1 IVFKTENSLLSAGKD
16 SATNMSL
23 VFYFAPYSTASVTNA
38 VLAELE
44 HGLPTP
50 LAQRVEV
57 SLQAGDT
64 KTPKYLSTINPNG
77 RVPAIVHN
85 GVPIWE
91 SAAITMYL
99 GETFGVGDKSLYPP
113 PGPTRGEAMK
123 WIVWTN
129 LTLAVPG
136 QQLGTALR
144 AGGGGSGGES
154 EGEVAEKARKE
165 LAEGLQVLDGALKG
179 KEFLLGDQYTLADT
193 HLWSFLS
200 WLTMMRVELD
210 KYPDVDGW
218 MKRVGARPALQSLR

>member
-1 IVFKTENSLLSAGKD
+1 
-16 SATNMSL
+16 MSL
-23 VFYFAPYSTASVTNA
+23 VFYYVPYSTASVTNA

-44 HGLPTP
+44 YGLPTP
-50 LAQRVEV
+50 LAQRVEL

-64 KTPKYLSTINPNG
+64 KTPKYLSTVDPNG

-99 GETFGVGDKSLYPP
+99 GETFGGDKSLYPP
-113 PGPTRGEAMK
+113 PSPARGEAMK

-136 QQLGTALR
+136 KQLGIAMR
-144 AGGGGSGGES
+144 AEGGADAPAE
-154 EGEVAEKARKE
+154 EKARKE
-165 LAEGLQVLDGALKG
+165 IAEGLQVLDGALKG

-193 HLWSFLS
+193 HMWSFVL
-200 WLTMMRVELD
+200 WLTMMKVGLEEYVE
-210 KYPDVDGW
+210 VGGW
-218 MKRVGARPALQSLR
+218 MKRVGGRPAVQGLS